1 MTINELIATSSHH
14 AYETGIRSERE
25 RIVRIVQ
32 ELAEYVDGVSTDQTG
47 EMLFVKDLLEYINE
61 ADNV

>member
-14 AYETGIRSERE
+14 AYKTGIRSERE

-32 ELAEYVDGVSTDQTG
+32 ELAEYIDGVSTEQTG
-47 EMLFVKDLLEYINE
+47 DMLYVNDLIEYINE
-61 ADNV
+61 VNE

>member
-14 AYETGIRSERE
+14 AYETGKRSERE

-47 EMLFVKDLLEYINE
+47 EMLFVNDLIEYINE
-61 ADNV
+61 AE